1 MPSLT
6 HEALLLL
13 FRNRPTLAA
22 EVLRD
27 VFHESL
33 PPFTR
38 TQIVSADLTEVIP
51 AERRSDL
58 IILFEAEEPLL
69 TVIVE
74 AQLRPDPEKR
84 YVWPVYLSCGRAR
97 YRCPT
102 WLLVVTTDPTTV
114 AWCRTPIAMGHPDYV
129 LTPLVLGPDAVPVVT
144 DPEQAR
150 AAPEVTVLSAMAHG
164 RGDAGEAIAM
174 AFLAAA
180 AGLDE
185 DRRADYADLVL
196 SSLNEA
202 AKRKLEEMMSSGYQY
217 QSEFALK
224 YVAKG
229 REEGKLEGQREGKR
243 EGKLEGKAQSVLA
256 VLEARSLGIPDEVR
270 ERVLAST
277 DLGELDRWLRR
288 AAVVS
293 DARDLFAATGS

>member
-1 MPSLT
+1 VPSLT

-102 WLLVVTTDPTTV
+102 WLLVVTTDPNTV
-114 AWCRTPIAMGHPDYV
+114 AWCRTPIEMGHPDYV

-164 RGDAGEAIAM
+164 RGDAGEAIAK
-174 AFLAAA
+174 AFFAAA

-185 DRRADYADLVL
+185 DRRVSYADLVL

-202 AKRKLEEMMSSGYQY
+202 ARRKLEEMMSSGYQY

-229 REEGKLEGQREGKR
+229 REEGKR
-243 EGKLEGKAQSVLA
+243 EGKAQAVLA
-256 VLEARSLGIPDEVR
+256 VLEARSLAIPDEVR